1 MSIGTNT
8 RKLRTSEGLTLE
20 ALANKVGIG
29 KSMLCQI
36 ERGTK
41 TMSLPIAVEIS
52 KALYSRLKT
61 FSKKSISYFP
71 IENDWGIMVSI
82 RLRGEIRDE

>member
-8 RKLRTSEGLTLE
+8 RKLRTNKGLTLE

-52 KALYSRLKT
+52 KALNC
-61 FSKKSISYFP
+61 SIY
-71 IENDWGIMVSI
+71 D
-82 RLRGEIRDE
+82 LLDEEEEECRTA

>member
-8 RKLRTSEGLTLE
+8 RKLRTNKGLTLE

-29 KSMLCQI
+29 KSMMCQI

-52 KALYSRLKT
+52 KALNC
-61 FSKKSISYFP
+61 SIY
-71 IENDWGIMVSI
+71 D
-82 RLRGEIRDE
+82 LLDEEESECRTA

>member
-8 RKLRTSEGLTLE
+8 RELRTNKGLTLE

-52 KALYSRLKT
+52 KALNC
-61 FSKKSISYFP
+61 SIYDLLD
-71 IENDWGIMVSI
+71 E
-82 RLRGEIRDE
+82 GEEECRTA

>member
-8 RKLRTSEGLTLE
+8 RKLRTNKGLTLE

-52 KALYSRLKT
+52 KALNC
-61 FSKKSISYFP
+61 SIY
-71 IENDWGIMVSI
+71 D
-82 RLRGEIRDE
+82 LLDEEEAECRTA

>member
-8 RKLRTSEGLTLE
+8 RKLRISEGLTLE

-52 KALYSRLKT
+52 KALNC
-61 FSKKSISYFP
+61 SIY
-71 IENDWGIMVSI
+71 D
-82 RLRGEIRDE
+82 LLDEEEEECRTA

>member
-52 KALYSRLKT
+52 KALNC
-61 FSKKSISYFP
+61 SIY
-71 IENDWGIMVSI
+71 D
-82 RLRGEIRDE
+82 LLDEYEAECRTA